1 MTVSRDGSAAPTV
14 WSIEPKRPGLIATAI
29 ELWQYRRFINFLGVK
44 SFRKLYARTILG
56 WSWVF
61 ITPLFPLLLNAL
73 VFGGL
78 IGLKSEGI
86 PYFLFL
92 TIGTI
97 SWDLFS
103 NALMWSTRGL
113 EMHRKVL
120 DRVYVPRVILP
131 IATTTPAVFNFLISA
146 AVTVVVVG
154 YYWVKDGTPYLS
166 LGGHTLWS
174 VAAIAAIATFVLGIG
189 MFTSVWGESARDT
202 RLLLGPVTQLWFL
215 ATPVLYS
222 TSQVPVEYQKWLAL
236 NPMASFVEAFKYGL
250 FGTNPPDPVRFAI
263 AVTFAVALLSVGL
276 VFFSWRSEIEET
288 AVA

>member
-1 MTVSRDGSAAPTV
+1 MTGVRDGSAAPTV
-14 WSIEPKRPGLIATAI
+14 WSIEPKRPGIIATAI
-29 ELWQYRRFINFLGVK
+29 EVWQYRRFINFLGVK

-61 ITPLFPLLLNAL
+61 ITPLFPLTLNAL

-78 IGLKSEGI
+78 IGLKSEGL

-92 TIGTI
+92 TVGTI
-97 SWDLFS
+97 SWDLFA

-146 AVTVVVVG
+146 AVTVVVVIF
-154 YYWVKDGTPYLS
+154 YWFKDGTPYLS
-166 LGGHTLWS
+166 LGLHTLWS

-189 MFTSVWGESARDT
+189 MFTSVWGESARDA
-202 RLLLGPVTQLWFL
+202 RFALGPLIQLWFL

-222 TSQVPVEYQKWLAL
+222 TSQVPLNYQKWLAL
-236 NPMASFVEAFKYGL
+236 NPMASFVEAFKYG
-250 FGTNPPDPVRFAI
+250 FFKTNPPDPLRFAI
-263 AVTFAVALLSVGL
+263 ATTASLVLLSAGL
-276 VFFSWRSEIEET
+276 VFFAWRSEIEET

>member
-1 MTVSRDGSAAPTV
+1 MTGVRDRSAAPVV
-14 WSIEPKRPGLIATAI
+14 WSIEPKRVGIIATAV

-61 ITPLFPLLLNAL
+61 ITPLFPLMLNAL

-78 IGLKSEGI
+78 LGLTSQGI

-97 SWDLFS
+97 SWDLFA

-131 IATTTPAVFNFLISA
+131 IATTTPAVFNFLVGA
-146 AVTVVVVG
+146 AVAIVVVA

-166 LGGHTLWS
+166 LGVHTLWS
-174 VAAIAAIATFVLGIG
+174 VAAIAMIATLVLGIG
-189 MFTSVWGESARDT
+189 MFTSVWGESARDA
-202 RLLLGPVTQLWFL
+202 RFMLGPVLQLWFL

-222 TSQVPVEYQKWLAL
+222 TSQVPVTYQKWLAL
-236 NPMASFVEAFKYGL
+236 NPMASFVEAFKYGF
-250 FGTNPPDPVRFAI
+250 FGTNPPDPVRFTI
-263 AVTFAVALLSVGL
+263 AATAAVALLSVGL
-276 VFFSWRSEIEET
+276 LFFTWRSEIDE
-288 AVA
+288 AVVA